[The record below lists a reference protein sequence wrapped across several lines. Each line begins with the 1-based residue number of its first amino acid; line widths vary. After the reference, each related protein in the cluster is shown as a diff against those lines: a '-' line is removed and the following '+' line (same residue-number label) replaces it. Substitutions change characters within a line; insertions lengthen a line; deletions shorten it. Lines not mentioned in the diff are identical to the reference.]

1 LSVRWVSHN
10 IGLRGE
16 VVGEKLPSY
25 RFIGLVA
32 NSLRLI
38 HFHMKQTEALPQ
50 VIFLSLRYHAAFVCL
65 SWGFV
70 LSDSSVIRLTEY
82 SHGAGC
88 GCKISPKVL
97 DTILASQLTLPDS
110 PNLLVGN
117 SSKDD
122 AAAYDIGNGQAVLS
136 TTDFFMPIA
145 DDPFDFGRIA
155 ATNAISDIYAMGGK
169 PLMAIAILGW
179 PVNVLSP
186 EIAQKVV
193 DGGRQAC
200 ADAGIPLAGGHSID
214 APEPIFGL
222 AVTGIVDIDKLKQ
235 NDQATAGC
243 KLYLS
248 KPLGVGVLTT
258 AQKKKILKPEH
269 EFLAR
274 DTMCTLNKVG
284 EKISQLAGVEALT
297 DVTGFGLGG
306 HLLEICEGSGVDA
319 VIDYNALPVMP
330 PVKDYIAQGSMPGG
344 TERNFES
351 YGEKLSALTDEQRAI
366 VCDPQTSGGLLIA
379 VRPEQAGEVETILAV
394 EGLQATCIGELVQ
407 ASGDTVRVEVRA

>member
-1 LSVRWVSHN
+1 MPRLYIVFGVVVSSS
-10 IGLRGE
+10 E
-16 VVGEKLPSY
+16 
-25 RFIGLVA
+25 
-32 NSLRLI
+32 
-38 HFHMKQTEALPQ
+38 
-50 VIFLSLRYHAAFVCL
+50 
-65 SWGFV
+65 
-70 LSDSSVIRLTEY
+70 SSVVPAVDISAIRLTEY

-97 DTILASQLTLPDS
+97 DTILQSQLTLPAS

-117 SSKDD
+117 STKDD
-122 AAAYDIGNGQAVLS
+122 AAAFDIGNGQAILS

-155 ATNAISDIYAMGGK
+155 ATNAISDIYAMGGR

-179 PVNVLSP
+179 PVNVLPP
-186 EIAQKVV
+186 EVAQRVI

-214 APEPIFGL
+214 SPEPIFGL

-235 NDQATAGC
+235 NDKATAGC
-243 KLYLS
+243 KLYLT

-274 DTMCTLNKVG
+274 DVMCQLNNIGTELSV
-284 EKISQLAGVEALT
+284 LPGVEALT
-297 DVTGFGLGG
+297 DVTGFGLAG
-306 HLLEICEGSGVDA
+306 HLLEVCEGSGVDA
-319 VIDYNALPVMP
+319 CIHYAALPVMP
-330 PVKDYIAQGSMPGG
+330 PVKEYIALGSIPGG

-351 YGEKLSALTDEQRAI
+351 YGEKLGDLTEQQRAI
-366 VCDPQTSGGLLIA
+366 MCDPQTSGGLLVA
-379 VRPEQAGEVETILAV
+379 VRPEHAVAV
-394 EGLQATCIGELVQ
+394 EEMLTNAGLHAECIGFLKESSGAKVRIELD
-407 ASGDTVRVEVRA
+407 A